1 MSGPSLTRAERIEAL
16 VVHLRSLCALDE
28 ANTVEREFAEM
39 KAEWDEAVAEA
50 DRLNVI
56 TGEQGERIAC
66 LERTLAAARVE
77 GVRLGLEA
85 AAVECERIA
94 AQHPGDG
101 GPPETPMATAV
112 AQIIANAGCEACAL
126 AVRALDPAAVANG
139 GTRE

>member
-1 MSGPSLTRAERIEAL
+1 MSWPSLTRAERIEAL

-39 KAEWDEAVAEA
+39 KAEWDEAVTEA

-77 GVRLGLEA
+77 GVRLGFEA
-85 AAVECERIA
+85 GSDECKRRAREEAQRAFERQGNDDAVFAHEQR
-94 AQHPGDG
+94 QG
-101 GPPETPMATAV
+101 
-112 AQIIANAGCEACAL
+112 AL
-126 AVRALDPAAVANG
+126 SDCGRSILALDPAAIAKG
-139 GTRE
+139 GTP